1 LHLAFSWPLGAFGFH
16 PAAWCP
22 PQFATLGL
30 ETSVLV
36 SKSLTGGGKS
46 VDLSSSEPATT
57 MSEHLAA
64 YLRKIEAAR
73 RLGNDTE
80 HTHRPALHA
89 LLEALNDSITVTNEP
104 KRIQCGAPDLVV
116 TRKKD
121 GLVIGH
127 VEAKD
132 VGLSLDEAARSEQ
145 VKKRYLP
152 ALPNFLLTDYLEFR
166 WFVDGQLRDKFILGE
181 AKPNGAV
188 APDAGAQGHAEKV
201 LKEFL
206 GREPLRIE
214 GAEELA
220 RRLARLTHLI
230 RDGIVAAFQTGNASE
245 LLTGWRSVFAQT
257 LLPELAEAGREEEFA
272 DMFAQTLTYGL
283 FSARALSS
291 LSARFTLAEA
301 AKLIP
306 RTNPFLRDFFD
317 LITGP
322 KLDDEPFA
330 GFVQDVVTLLDCAN
344 MAAILEDF
352 GKGMGAGRRRDPVI
366 HFYETFLAAYDPKLR
381 ELRGVRY
388 TPEPVVSYI
397 VESIDWLLRER
408 FGLKDGLAD
417 KSKIIVRRQEAGQ
430 TIEEESHRVLILD
443 PATGTGTF
451 LFEVIENIRERF
463 EQKHQA
469 GLWPAYVHEHLLPRL
484 FGFELLMAPY
494 AVAHLKLGL
503 ELSARHLLELQRRV
517 WAYHFEPNERLN
529 IYLTNTLEDLNKV
542 ADQLGPLAIVS
553 REANQASAV
562 KKHRPVLVVL
572 GNPPYANFGRQNR
585 NDFILGLLEDYKRG
599 LHEKKLNLDDDF
611 IKFLRWAQDRI
622 ERTGSGIVGFITNNV
637 YLDGLTHRRM
647 RESLLETFDEIY
659 VLNLHGSAKKQETA
673 PDGTKD
679 DNVFDITVGV
689 AIALFVKLPAGT
701 RRERL
706 DKQEKETA
714 KPHATLHHAELWGLR
729 THKYDWLGSHNA
741 AATEWAA
748 FKADA
753 PDFFFKPRNAEHEQE
768 WNEGSSIREIFP
780 LSNNGL
786 KTDRDELFFDF
797 DRKELEKRMMTFFS
811 KDPPAAFLQKYR
823 VEDSSSYDV
832 ETRRRERKFTAKAV
846 RRCLYRP
853 FDFRWLYYD
862 VGLTSRPA
870 DKAMRH
876 LLAGKNV
883 ALCALRQSRR
893 GEQGAFLAADV
904 LVNKD
909 VVSLFDIG
917 TVFPLY
923 LYPDGEAEGQDELVP
938 HENGRRP
945 NVGAEFVREL
955 AETLELEFVTDGR
968 GNLKKT
974 FGPEDIFH
982 YAYAIFHAPSYRE
995 RYAEFLKLDF
1005 PRLPLTRHR
1014 KLFAHLCQR
1023 GAKLVALHLM
1033 REDGGFGEPDIPFDV
1048 PGTNVVE
1055 EVVYVPPRAAIAGK
1069 RKKRA
1074 RRFTGMSEEAA
1085 AAAAER
1091 PDLAAG
1097 PTGRVYINSKQ
1108 YFDDILP
1115 VVWAFRIGG
1124 YQVCEK
1130 WLKDRRGRKLEHDD
1144 IEHYQRTVA
1153 ALAET
1158 RMLMAQI
1165 DSLIHD
1171 HGGWPLE

>member
-1 LHLAFSWPLGAFGFH
+1 LT
-16 PAAWCP
+16 AARESGE
-22 PQFATLGL
+22 L
-30 ETSVLV
+30 
-36 SKSLTGGGKS
+36 SL
-46 VDLSSSEPATT
+46 SEPATA

-80 HTHRPALHA
+80 HTHRPALQA
-89 LLEALNDSITVTNEP
+89 LLEALNEAIAVTNEP
-104 KRIQCGAPDLVV
+104 KRIACGAPDLVV
-116 TRKKD
+116 TRKRD
-121 GLVIGH
+121 ALVLGY

-132 VGLSLDEAARSEQ
+132 VGVSLDEAAKSEQ

-152 ALPNFLLTDYLEFR
+152 ALPNFVLTDYLEFR
-166 WFVDGQLRDKFILGE
+166 WFVDGQLRDKFVLGE

-188 APDAGAQGHAEKV
+188 VPDAAAQDHAEKV

-206 GREPLRIE
+206 GREPVRIE

-257 LLPELAEAGREEEFA
+257 LLPELAEEGREAEFA

-291 LSARFTLAEA
+291 VSARFTLAEA

-306 RTNPFLRDFFD
+306 KTNPFLRDFFD

-344 MAAILEDF
+344 MGMILEDF
-352 GKGMGAGRRRDPVI
+352 GKGVGAGRRRDPVV
-366 HFYETFLAAYDPKLR
+366 HFYETFLSAYDPKLR
-381 ELRGVRY
+381 ELRGVYY

-417 KSKIIVRRQEAGQ
+417 KSKVTVKRQEAGK
-430 TIEEESHRVLILD
+430 IVEEESHRVLILD

-451 LFEVIENIRERF
+451 LFEVVEQIRERF
-463 EQKHQA
+463 EKKHQA

-494 AVAHLKLGL
+494 AVAHFKLGL
-503 ELSARHLLELQRRV
+503 EFSARHLDELWRAN
-517 WAYHFEPNERLN
+517 WAYHFQGDERLN

-542 ADQLGPLAIVS
+542 AQQLGPLSIVS
-553 REANQASAV
+553 RETNEAVAV

-585 NDFILGLLEDYKRG
+585 NEYILGLLNDYKRG
-599 LHEKKLNLDDDF
+599 LNEKKLNLDDDF
-611 IKFLRWAQDRI
+611 IKFLRWAHDRI
-622 ERTGSGIVGFITNNV
+622 ERTGSGIIGFITNNV

-659 VLNLHGSAKKQETA
+659 VLNLHGSSKKQEVA

-689 AIALFVKLPAGT
+689 AIALFVKLPRGSQGESGKKSKPA
-701 RRERL
+701 
-706 DKQEKETA
+706 A
-714 KPHATLHHAELWGLR
+714 KPHATVHHADLWGLR
-729 THKYDWLGSHNA
+729 KHKYDWLGGHNA
-741 AATEWAA
+741 NSTEWTS
-748 FKADA
+748 FQADA
-753 PDFFFKPRNAEHEQE
+753 PDFRFVPRNATHERE
-768 WNEGSSIREIFP
+768 WNKGWSIRDVFP
-780 LSNNGL
+780 ISNNGL

-797 DRKELEKRMMTFFS
+797 DRKELERRMTTFFS
-811 KDPPAAFLQKYR
+811 KDPPVAFLKKYR
-823 VEDSSSYDV
+823 VEDSSSYDI
-832 ETRRRERKFTAKAV
+832 ETRRRERRFSTKAIQ
-846 RRCLYRP
+846 RCLYRP

-862 VGLTSRPA
+862 IGLTSRPA
-870 DKAMRH
+870 DKVMRH
-876 LLAGKNV
+876 LLAGENLAV
-883 ALCALRQSRR
+883 CALRQSRR
-893 GEQGAFLAADV
+893 GEEGAFLATTA

-923 LYPDGEAEGQDELVP
+923 LYPNGEAAVQGELVP

-945 NVGAEFVREL
+945 NLAAEFVQEF
-955 AETLELEFVTDGR
+955 AKTLGLEFLPDRR

-982 YAYAIFHAPSYRE
+982 YAYAIFHAPSYRQ

-1005 PRLPLTRHR
+1005 PRLPLTQDRN
-1014 KLFAHLCQR
+1014 LFKRLSEWGQ
-1023 GAKLVALHLM
+1023 KLVALHTM
-1033 REDGGFGEPDIPFDV
+1033 RECSEFSDVDACFDV
-1048 PGTNVVE
+1048 PGDNVVE
-1055 EVVYVPPRAAIAGK
+1055 QVVFVPPKAAVAGRLK
-1069 RKKRA
+1069 AAKLRQ
-1074 RRFTGMSEEAA
+1074 EELSGAPPEEET
-1085 AAAAER
+1085 ER
-1091 PDLAAG
+1091 PSLPAG
-1097 PTGRVYINSKQ
+1097 PTGRVYINAKQ
-1108 YFDDILP
+1108 YFEGILP
-1115 VVWAFRIGG
+1115 VVWQFRIGG

-1130 WLKDRRGRKLEHDD
+1130 WLKDRKGRTLEHDD
-1144 IEHYQRTVA
+1144 IEHYQRTVS

-1158 RMLMAQI
+1158 RTLMAQI
-1165 DSLIHD
+1165 DSLIAD
-1171 HGGWPLE
+1171 HGGWPLD

>member
-1 LHLAFSWPLGAFGFH
+1 MT
-16 PAAWCP
+16 AAR
-22 PQFATLGL
+22 
-30 ETSVLV
+30 
-36 SKSLTGGGKS
+36 KSS
-46 VDLSSSEPATT
+46 ELSRSEPATT
-57 MSEHLAA
+57 MNEHLAA

-80 HTHRPALHA
+80 HTHRPALQA
-89 LLEALNDSITVTNEP
+89 LLEALNDAIAVTNEP
-104 KRIQCGAPDLVV
+104 KRIVCGAPDLVL
-116 TRKKD
+116 TRKRD
-121 GLVIGH
+121 GLVLGY

-132 VGLSLDEAARSEQ
+132 VGVSLDEAAKSEQ
-145 VKKRYLP
+145 VRKRYLP
-152 ALPNFLLTDYLEFR
+152 ALPNFVLTDYLEFR
-166 WFVDGQLRDKFILGE
+166 WFVNGQPRDKFVLGE
-181 AKPNGAV
+181 VKPNGAV
-188 APDAGAQGHAEKV
+188 VPDAAAQDHGEKV

-206 GREPLRIE
+206 GREPVRIE

-257 LLPELAEAGREEEFA
+257 LLPELAEEGRETEFA

-291 LSARFTLAEA
+291 VRARFTLAEA

-306 RTNPFLRDFFD
+306 KTNPFLRDFFD

-344 MAAILEDF
+344 MGLILEDF
-352 GKGMGAGRRRDPVI
+352 GKGVGAGRRRDPVV
-366 HFYETFLAAYDPKLR
+366 HFYETFLSAYDPKLR
-381 ELRGVRY
+381 ELRGVYY

-408 FGLKDGLAD
+408 FELKDGLAD
-417 KSKIIVRRQEAGQ
+417 KSKVTVKRQEAGQ
-430 TIEEESHRVLILD
+430 SVEEESHRVLILD

-451 LFEVIENIRERF
+451 LFEVVEQIRERF
-463 EQKHQA
+463 ERKHQA

-494 AVAHLKLGL
+494 AVAHFKLGL
-503 ELSARHLLELQRRV
+503 ELSARHLPELWRAN
-517 WAYHFEPNERLN
+517 WAYHFQGDERLN

-542 ADQLGPLAIVS
+542 AQQLGPLSIIS
-553 REANQASAV
+553 REANEAVAV

-585 NDFILGLLEDYKRG
+585 NEFILGLLEDYKRG
-599 LHEKKLNLDDDF
+599 LNEKKLNLDDDF
-611 IKFLRWAQDRI
+611 IKFLRWAHDRI
-622 ERTGSGIVGFITNNV
+622 ERTGSGIIGFITNNV

-659 VLNLHGSAKKQETA
+659 VLNLHGSSKKQETA

-689 AIALFVKLPAGT
+689 AIALFVKLPPPDARGRAGSPLPAVKQRGKDT
-701 RRERL
+701 VPRR
-706 DKQEKETA
+706 A
-714 KPHATLHHAELWGLR
+714 NKPHATVHHADLWGLR
-729 THKYDWLGSHNA
+729 KHKYDWLGLNS
-741 AATEWAA
+741 AATTDWTS
-748 FKADA
+748 FQPDA
-753 PDFFFKPRNAEHEQE
+753 PDFRFVPRNATHERE
-768 WNEGSSIREIFP
+768 WNQGWSVRDMFP
-780 LSNNGL
+780 VSNNGL

-797 DRKELEKRMMTFFS
+797 SRKELERRMTTFFS

-823 VEDSSSYDV
+823 VEDSSSYDI
-832 ETRRRERKFTAKAV
+832 ETRRRERKFSTKAIQ
-846 RRCLYRP
+846 RCLYRP

-862 VGLTSRPA
+862 IGLTSRPA
-870 DKAMRH
+870 DKVMRH
-876 LLAGKNV
+876 FLVGQNLGLITTRQTKEEFGVLATGVLAGHKS
-883 ALCALRQSRR
+883 CA
-893 GEQGAFLAADV
+893 GY
-904 LVNKD
+904 
-909 VVSLFDIG
+909 DIN

-923 LYPDGEAEGQDELVP
+923 LYPNGEADAQGELVP

-945 NVGAEFVREL
+945 NLAAEFVQEF
-955 AETLELEFVTDGR
+955 AKTLGLEFVPDGC

-974 FGPEDIFH
+974 FGPEDIFN
-982 YAYAIFHAPSYRE
+982 YAYAIFHAPSYRQ

-1005 PRLPLTRHR
+1005 PRLPRTGDLR
-1014 KLFAHLCQR
+1014 LFGRLCR
-1023 GAKLVALHLM
+1023 CGAKLVGLHTM
-1033 REDGGFGEPDIPFDV
+1033 QEFSSDDVPFDV
-1048 PGTNVVE
+1048 PGSNVVE
-1055 EVVYVPPRAAIAGK
+1055 QVVYMPPKGAVGK
-1069 RKKRA
+1069 RMVKAAVRE
-1074 RRFTGMSEEAA
+1074 TELSGELVEE
-1085 AAAAER
+1085 E
-1091 PDLAAG
+1091 PEQQSLAAG
-1097 PTGRVYINSKQ
+1097 PTGRVYINAKQ
-1108 YFDDILP
+1108 YFEGILP
-1115 VVWAFRIGG
+1115 VVWQFRIGG

-1130 WLKDRRGRKLEHDD
+1130 WLKDRKGRALEHDD
-1144 IEHYQRTVA
+1144 IEHYQRTVS

-1165 DSLIHD
+1165 DLLIADHD
-1171 HGGWPLE
+1171 GWPLD

>member
-1 LHLAFSWPLGAFGFH
+1 
-16 PAAWCP
+16 
-22 PQFATLGL
+22 
-30 ETSVLV
+30 
-36 SKSLTGGGKS
+36 
-46 VDLSSSEPATT
+46 
-57 MSEHLAA
+57 MNEHLAA
-64 YLRKIEAAR
+64 YLRKIENAR

-80 HTHRPALHA
+80 HTHRPALQA
-89 LLEALNDSITVTNEP
+89 LLEALDGSITVTNEP
-104 KRIQCGAPDLVV
+104 KRIQCGAPDLVI

-121 GLVIGH
+121 SLVVGY

-132 VGLSLDEAARSEQ
+132 VGVSLDEAAKSEQ

-152 ALPNFLLTDYLEFR
+152 ALPNFVLTDYLEFR
-166 WFVDGQLRDKFILGE
+166 WFVDGQLRDKVVLGE
-181 AKPNGAV
+181 TKPNGAV
-188 APDAGAQGHAEKV
+188 VPDAGAQDHAEAM

-206 GREPLRIE
+206 GREPVRIE

-245 LLTGWRSVFAQT
+245 LLTGWRSVFAHT
-257 LLPELAEAGREEEFA
+257 LLPELAEAGREAEFA
-272 DMFAQTLTYGL
+272 DMFAQTLAYGL

-344 MAAILEDF
+344 MATILEDF
-352 GKGMGAGRRRDPVI
+352 GKGVGAGRRRDPVV
-366 HFYETFLAAYDPKLR
+366 HFYETFLSAYDPKLR
-381 ELRGVRY
+381 ELRGVYY

-397 VESIDWLLRER
+397 VESIDWLLREK

-417 KSKIIVRRQEAGQ
+417 KSKITVKRQEAGQ

-451 LFEVIENIRERF
+451 LFEVIEHIRERF
-463 EQKHQA
+463 EKKHQA

-494 AVAHLKLGL
+494 AVAHFKLGL
-503 ELSARHLLELQRRV
+503 ELSARHLPELWRAN

-529 IYLTNTLEDLNKV
+529 IYLTNTLEDLSKV
-542 ADQLGPLAIVS
+542 ADQLGPLSIVS
-553 REANQASAV
+553 REANEASAV

-572 GNPPYANFGRQNR
+572 GNPPYSNFGRQNR
-585 NDFILGLLEDYKRG
+585 NDFILGLLDDYKRG
-599 LHEKKLNLDDDF
+599 LNEKKINLDDDF
-611 IKFLRWAQDRI
+611 IKFLRWAHDRI
-622 ERTGSGIVGFITNNV
+622 ERTGSGIIGFITNNV

-659 VLNLHGSAKKQETA
+659 ILNLHGSAKKQETA

-679 DNVFDITVGV
+679 DNVFDIMVGV
-689 AIALFVKLPAGT
+689 AIALFVKLPAGSRGAQADK
-701 RRERL
+701 RRQ
-706 DKQEKETA
+706 KAA
-714 KPHATLHHAELWGLR
+714 KPHATVHHAELWGLR
-729 THKYDWLGSHNA
+729 QHKYDWLGSHNA
-741 AATEWAA
+741 AATEWTS
-748 FKADA
+748 FLPDA
-753 PDFFFKPRNAEHEQE
+753 PDFFFRPRNAEHEKE
-768 WNEGSSIREIFP
+768 WNRGWSIRDIFP
-780 LSNNGL
+780 VSNNGL

-797 DRKELEKRMMTFFS
+797 DRKELEKRMLTFFS

-823 VEDSSSYDV
+823 VEDSSSYDI
-832 ETRRRERKFTAKAV
+832 ETRRRERKFTAKAF

-876 LLAGKNV
+876 LLAGKNQ

-923 LYPDGEAEGQDELVP
+923 LYPNGETEAQGELVP

-945 NVGAEFVREL
+945 NLAAEFVRQC
-955 AETLELEFVTDGR
+955 AEALGLEFVPDGC

-974 FGPEDIFH
+974 FGPEDVFH
-982 YAYAIFHAPSYRE
+982 YAYAIFHASSYRA
-995 RYAEFLKLDF
+995 RYEEFLKLDF
-1005 PRLPLTRHR
+1005 PRLPITSDAM
-1014 KLFAHLCQR
+1014 LFRRLCER
-1023 GAKLVALHLM
+1023 GRRLVSLHTL
-1033 REDGGFGEPDIPFDV
+1033 REQGLDAVDFDV
-1048 PGTNVVE
+1048 PGDNVVE
-1055 EVVYVPPRAAIAGK
+1055 QVVYVPPKAAVAGK
-1069 RKKRA
+1069 GKSRVA
-1074 RRFTGMSEEAA
+1074 RQAQLAGGVAETIEAA
-1085 AAAAER
+1085 
-1091 PDLAAG
+1091 PGLAAG
-1097 PTGRVYINSKQ
+1097 PAGRVYINRTQ
-1108 YFDDILP
+1108 YFEGILP
-1115 VVWAFRIGG
+1115 VVWEFRIGG

-1130 WLKDRRGRKLEHDD
+1130 WLKDRKGRKLEHDE
-1144 IEHYQRTVA
+1144 IEHYQHTVT

-1158 RMLMAQI
+1158 RTLMAAI

-1171 HGGWPLE
+1171 HGGWPLQ